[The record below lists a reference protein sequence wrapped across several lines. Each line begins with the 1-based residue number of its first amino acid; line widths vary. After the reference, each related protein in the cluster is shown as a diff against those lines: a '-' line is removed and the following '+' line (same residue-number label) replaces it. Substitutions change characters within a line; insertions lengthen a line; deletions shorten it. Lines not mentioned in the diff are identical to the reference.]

1 MIAMAMTLLISSSA
15 SAQAIPLN
23 AKLSLERNL
32 HRLGIPTGKVDGIYD
47 GQTQRAMCIWREL
60 TGRGKSRALPKGTDY
75 IDVADTENLFPTTQQ
90 HLGLNINL
98 TCQAA
103 YWLREDEAN
112 PIEIFKASTGRAEF
126 PTDPGDYKVRW
137 TIDRWYESKQ
147 FPDGW
152 MYRPMF
158 FNEGQALHGSQTD
171 SMVHSYPA
179 SHGCVRML
187 HKDIDFLWREGFGT
201 GSIVHV
207 YGRWTFNQKS

>member
-1 MIAMAMTLLISSSA
+1 MVLISSSMPPANA
-15 SAQAIPLN
+15 SGVTLD
-23 AKLSLERNL
+23 AKISLERKL
-32 HRLGIPTGKVDGIYD
+32 HRLGIPTGKVDGIFD

-60 TGRGKSRALPKGTDY
+60 TGRGKSRALPRGTDY

-103 YWLREDEAN
+103 YWLREDPAH

-158 FNEGQALHGSQTD
+158 FNQGQALHGSETD

-207 YGRWTFNQKS
+207 YGRWLFPKNT

>member
-1 MIAMAMTLLISSSA
+1 MVTILIASTIAPA
-15 SAQAIPLN
+15 SAN
-23 AKLSLERNL
+23 GLSQDTKIALERKL
-32 HRLGIPTGKVDGIYD
+32 HRLGIPTGKVDGAFD

-60 TGRGKSRALPKGTDY
+60 TGRGKSRALPRGTEY
-75 IDVADTENLFPTTQQ
+75 IDVQDTQELFPTTQQ

-103 YWLREDEAN
+103 YWLREDESN

-126 PTDPGDYKVRW
+126 PTEPGDYIVRW
-137 TIDRWYESKQ
+137 TIDDWYESKQ

-158 FNEGQALHGSQTD
+158 FNEGQALHGSETD

-187 HKDIDFLWREGFGT
+187 HKDIDFLWNQGFGA

-207 YGRWTFNQKS
+207 YGKWKFP